1 MALDVLRRSAVLV
14 RTARMKT
21 APAIGRL
28 AQVRQFRVLSVD
40 ADAEPDLSARTGF
53 QYSRNESA

>member
-1 MALDVLRRSAVLV
+1 MLDVLRRSAVLI
-14 RTARMKT
+14 RTARMQT

-28 AQVRQFRVLSVD
+28 APIRLFRVLSSV
-40 ADAEPDLSARTGF
+40 ADAEPDLSARTGI